1 MNDNEVPVTSESLEQ
16 QQQQQHPAS
25 SMWTTPVAHGL
36 KPRPATI
43 HEGFAYPIGEDYGA
57 LTPWDSS
64 NLPFQQMHGDVLSRP
79 GSVHSFHQ
87 PQQPY
92 HNALD
97 NCEFAHESRPQEH
110 ETDML
115 ASLDAQA
122 L

>member
-1 MNDNEVPVTSESLEQ
+1 MNDNEVPVTSESLEH
-16 QQQQQHPAS
+16 HPA
-25 SMWTTPVAHGL
+25 SMWTTPIAPGL

-43 HEGFAYPIGEDYGA
+43 HEGFQMPIGEDFGA

-64 NLPFQQMHGDVLSRP
+64 ALPFQQMHGDVLSRP

-87 PQQPY
+87 PQGPY
-92 HNALD
+92 HNNVLD
-97 NCEFAHESRPQEH
+97 NCKCTSSLSEH

-115 ASLDAQA
+115 PSLDAQA